1 MTACGPLEHH
11 DQIDRE
17 GISLLPPADLQRA
30 ITIESLAKIDRD
42 FSLTGSITNYKS
54 SSKRRLGS

>member
-42 FSLTGSITNYKS
+42 LIFE
-54 SSKRRLGS
+54 R